1 MSSVDPAS
9 VASSLVA
16 MQGASLGQD
25 IAIAI
30 ARQQAD
36 AQASVVALLT
46 KALDASASPP
56 APPGQGVVVD
66 RRA

>member
-9 VASSLVA
+9 VASSIVA
-16 MQGASLGQD
+16 MQGASLGQN
-25 IAIAI
+25 IALAVVK
-30 ARQQAD
+30 QQAD
-36 AQASVVALLT
+36 AQAFAVELVS

-56 APPGQGVVVD
+56 APAGQGTVVD